1 MSFYAIVL
9 SPFNTANFQ
18 RTRTSSRKV
27 YAHRREL
34 FRACCKCMSLG
45 GNLKRE
51 TDIGTVTRLFLLFKM
66 KKILCLLLLAFVS
79 FTAVVAK
86 STMHLA
92 VCTKDGSKVLYALE
106 EKPKITFTDTEL
118 IITTKSVE
126 IAYALSDMNLLTYE
140 NGETTGITNL
150 HDNSDFKLDGNAIV
164 FSKLKAK
171 DIVSL
176 YSINGV
182 LVFKKTVTVDGE
194 YAVSLNDIETG
205 VYVVSV
211 NGLTYKFMKK

>member
-1 MSFYAIVL
+1 
-9 SPFNTANFQ
+9 
-18 RTRTSSRKV
+18 
-27 YAHRREL
+27 
-34 FRACCKCMSLG
+34 
-45 GNLKRE
+45 
-51 TDIGTVTRLFLLFKM
+51 M

-79 FTAVVAK
+79 FSSVVAK
-86 STMHLA
+86 STINLV
-92 VCTKDGSKVLYALE
+92 VCTKDGLKVLYALE

-118 IITTKSVE
+118 VITTKGVE

-140 NGETTGITNL
+140 NGEATGITNL
-150 HDNSDFKLDGNAIV
+150 YDDASFKLDGNAIV

-176 YSINGV
+176 YSINGT

>member
-1 MSFYAIVL
+1 M
-9 SPFNTANFQ
+9 
-18 RTRTSSRKV
+18 
-27 YAHRREL
+27 
-34 FRACCKCMSLG
+34 
-45 GNLKRE
+45 
-51 TDIGTVTRLFLLFKM
+51 
-66 KKILCLLLLAFVS
+66 AFVS
-79 FTAVVAK
+79 FTAVAAK

-118 IITTKSVE
+118 VITTKSVE

-150 HDNSDFKLDGNAIV
+150 HDNADFKLDGNAIV

-176 YSINGV
+176 YSINGA
-182 LVFKKTVTVDGE
+182 LVFKKNVTVDGE

-205 VYVVSV
+205 VYVVSII
-211 NGLTYKFMKK
+211 GLTYKFGSTDIVRG

>member
-1 MSFYAIVL
+1 MDYSVL
-9 SPFNTANFQ
+9 VVREGHLAVTY
-18 RTRTSSRKV
+18 RK
-27 YAHRREL
+27 A
-34 FRACCKCMSLG
+34 S
-45 GNLKRE
+45 
-51 TDIGTVTRLFLLFKM
+51 IGTVTRLFLLFKM

-118 IITTKSVE
+118 VITTKSVE

-150 HDNSDFKLDGNAIV
+150 HDNASFKLDGNAIV

-176 YSINGV
+176 YSINGA

>member
-1 MSFYAIVL
+1 
-9 SPFNTANFQ
+9 
-18 RTRTSSRKV
+18 
-27 YAHRREL
+27 
-34 FRACCKCMSLG
+34 
-45 GNLKRE
+45 
-51 TDIGTVTRLFLLFKM
+51 M
-66 KKILCLLLLAFVS
+66 KKTLCLLLLAFVS
-79 FTAVVAK
+79 CSSIVAK
-86 STMHLA
+86 STINLA
-92 VCTKDGSKVLYALE
+92 VCTKDGLKVLYALE

-118 IITTKSVE
+118 VITTKGVE
-126 IAYALSDMNLLTYE
+126 IAYALSDVNLLTYE

-150 HDNSDFKLDGNAIV
+150 YDDASFKLDGNAIV

-176 YSINGV
+176 YSINGT

>member
-1 MSFYAIVL
+1 MLVL
-9 SPFNTANFQ
+9 C
-18 RTRTSSRKV
+18 R
-27 YAHRREL
+27 
-34 FRACCKCMSLG
+34 SLG
-45 GNLKRE
+45 GNLKAQA
-51 TDIGTVTRLFLLFKM
+51 TNGCTPFLFFKM
-66 KKILCLLLLAFVS
+66 KKILCLLLLTFIS
-79 FTAVVAK
+79 FSAVVAK
-86 STMHLA
+86 STMNLA

-118 IITTKSVE
+118 VITTKGVE

-150 HDNSDFKLDGNAIV
+150 YDDTSFKLDGNAIV

-176 YSINGV
+176 YSINGT

-205 VYVVSV
+205 VYVVNV

>member
-1 MSFYAIVL
+1 
-9 SPFNTANFQ
+9 
-18 RTRTSSRKV
+18 
-27 YAHRREL
+27 
-34 FRACCKCMSLG
+34 
-45 GNLKRE
+45 
-51 TDIGTVTRLFLLFKM
+51 M

-118 IITTKSVE
+118 VITTKSVE

-150 HDNSDFKLDGNAIV
+150 YDDESFKLDGESIV

-176 YSINGV
+176 YSINGT
-182 LVFKKTVTVDGE
+182 LVFKKAVTTDGE
-194 YAVSLNDIETG
+194 YAIPLIDMETG
-205 VYVVSV
+205 VYIIKV
-211 NGLTYKFMKK
+211 NSLTYKFVKK

>member
-1 MSFYAIVL
+1 M
-9 SPFNTANFQ
+9 
-18 RTRTSSRKV
+18 
-27 YAHRREL
+27 
-34 FRACCKCMSLG
+34 
-45 GNLKRE
+45 
-51 TDIGTVTRLFLLFKM
+51 
-66 KKILCLLLLAFVS
+66 AFVS
-79 FTAVVAK
+79 FTAVAAK

-118 IITTKSVE
+118 VITTKSVE

-150 HDNSDFKLDGNAIV
+150 HDNADFKLDGNAIV

-176 YSINGV
+176 YSINGT

>member
-1 MSFYAIVL
+1 MV
-9 SPFNTANFQ
+9 
-18 RTRTSSRKV
+18 
-27 YAHRREL
+27 
-34 FRACCKCMSLG
+34 
-45 GNLKRE
+45 
-51 TDIGTVTRLFLLFKM
+51 
-66 KKILCLLLLAFVS
+66 
-79 FTAVVAK
+79 
-86 STMHLA
+86 
-92 VCTKDGSKVLYALE
+92 
-106 EKPKITFTDTEL
+106 
-118 IITTKSVE
+118 ITTKSVE

-150 HDNSDFKLDGNAIV
+150 HDNADFKLDGNAIV

-176 YSINGV
+176 YSINGA
-182 LVFKKTVTVDGE
+182 LVFKKNVTVDGE

>member
-1 MSFYAIVL
+1 M
-9 SPFNTANFQ
+9 
-18 RTRTSSRKV
+18 
-27 YAHRREL
+27 
-34 FRACCKCMSLG
+34 
-45 GNLKRE
+45 
-51 TDIGTVTRLFLLFKM
+51 
-66 KKILCLLLLAFVS
+66 AFVS

-86 STMHLA
+86 STMYLA

-118 IITTKSVE
+118 VITTKSVE

-150 HDNSDFKLDGNAIV
+150 HDNASFKLDGNAIV

-176 YSINGV
+176 YSINGA
-182 LVFKKTVTVDGE
+182 LVFKKTVTVDGV